1 METKIRKPWLAGLL
15 AILNPAVGYAYVGKL
30 QKGIIISLLLLFLYP
45 SLVIFLKVR
54 ITKIALLCLVATPI
68 IIIFILFTDCYKTA
82 KEYNI
87 SYELKSYN
95 RWWVYLFLYIFFG
108 VFLTSLSQ
116 SYTRNNLIQAFK
128 IPAASMLPT
137 LEIGDHLLV
146 DKSIY
151 KKSSIQRGDIIVF
164 PMPKKPQIEYIKRVI
179 ALPGD
184 TIEII
189 NKEVFI
195 NGNKE
200 KDSYS
205 IHLDARIFEKGI
217 SPRDNFGPIE
227 IPDGNVFVMGDNRD
241 NSYDSRFFGFI
252 PIQSVKG
259 KSVQI
264 YWSWDKKTA
273 SVRWYRIGKS
283 LK

>member
-1 METKIRKPWLAGLL
+1 METKIRRPWLAGLL

-45 SLVIFLKVR
+45 ALAIFLIVK
-54 ITKIALLCLVATPI
+54 ITKIALLCLVAIPI
-68 IIIFILFTDCYKTA
+68 IIIFIFFTDCYKTA

-95 RWWVYLFLYIFFG
+95 KWWVYLSLYIFFG
-108 VFLTSLSQ
+108 IILTSLPQ
-116 SYTRNNLIQAFK
+116 TYTRNNLIQAFK
-128 IPAASMLPT
+128 IPAGSMLPT

-151 KKSSIQRGDIIVF
+151 KNTPIQRGDIIVF
-164 PMPKKPQIEYIKRVI
+164 PMPKKPEIDYIKRVI

-184 TIEII
+184 TIEIV

-195 NGNKE
+195 NGKQQ
-200 KDSYS
+200 DHSYS
-205 IHLDARIFEKGI
+205 IHLDTRVLVKGT
-217 SPRDNFGPIE
+217 SPRDNFGPIK

-241 NSYDSRFFGFI
+241 NSYDSRFYGFI
-252 PIQSVKG
+252 STQTVKG
-259 KSVQI
+259 KFVQI
-264 YWSWDKKTA
+264 YWSWDRKTS
-273 SVRWYRIGKS
+273 SVRWNRIGKS
-283 LK
+283 NK